1 MSYKEKFNKIKAEIP
16 YMQKDGEKYKLRSY
30 DENTNTCKF
39 RHKPLKQKDNK
50 KIAMLPTYEDVC
62 KRYNVETEEQAPTP
76 AQYFM
81 RNINEEN
88 NPNIILTVS
97 NPRVV
102 SYMKQ
107 HMNEHP
113 EVVSK
118 LIEITKTHPDESVR
132 KAAYKTCKSIKVD
145 NYEELGKYVGFF
157 EGNIPV
163 DIRERIENSLKN
175 GDEYLNL
182 LRDGIIF
189 DDSTPKET
197 LSEQSGLSIAE
208 IELLNKLIL
217 ALLARRSGCTARA
230 ITGGYVVIKARKS
243 ELPYVTDIT
252 KKWKKEEYIPCVVA
266 YYADLDKL
274 YKHFGFK
281 DCDCSVPP
289 RTIGHL
295 SKKEKR
301 YLIDAHKLAK
311 KENVYVKNMYGAF
324 VRFKLFK
331 GDEQIFGGE
340 NGAYIKEVFKYLN
353 SHKAKKAYKETN

>member
-1 MSYKEKFNKIKAEIP
+1 MSYEKFKKIKSEIP
-16 YMQKDGEKYKLRSY
+16 YMQKDGEKYTLIFY

-39 RHKPLKQKDNK
+39 KHKPLKQKVNK

-62 KRYNVETEEQAPTP
+62 KKYNVEIEEHPLTP

-81 RNINEEN
+81 WKIHEEN
-88 NPNIILTVS
+88 NPHILFTVS
-97 NPRVV
+97 NPIFV
-102 SYMKQ
+102 SYMRQ
-107 HMNEHP
+107 HKEEYPDVIN
-113 EVVSK
+113 K
-118 LIEITKTHPDESVR
+118 LIEIIKTHPDEAVR
-132 KAAYKTCKSIKVD
+132 KAASKTHNSITSKTID
-145 NYEELGKYVGFF
+145 S
-157 EGNIPV
+157 IPC
-163 DIRERIENSLKN
+163 DIRERVEGDLKN
-175 GDEYLNL
+175 SNEYIQL
-182 LRDGIIF
+182 LQDGIIY
-189 DDSTPKET
+189 DDSIPKET
-197 LSEQSGLSIAE
+197 LSEKSGLSIGE
-208 IELLNKLIL
+208 IEMLNKLIL
-217 ALLARRSGCTARA
+217 ALLARRSGCTVRA
-230 ITGGYVVIKARKS
+230 IAGGYVVIKARKS

-340 NGAYIKEVFKYLN
+340 NGAYIKEVFKYLKFKYPN
-353 SHKAKKAYKETN
+353 SHKTKKACKETK